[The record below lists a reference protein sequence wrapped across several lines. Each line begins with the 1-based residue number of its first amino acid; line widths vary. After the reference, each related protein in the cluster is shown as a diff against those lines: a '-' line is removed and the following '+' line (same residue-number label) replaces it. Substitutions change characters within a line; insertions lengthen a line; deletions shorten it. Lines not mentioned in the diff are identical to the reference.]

1 MSPAILTIVSAA
13 ALAAAGIAVASRGTS
28 GAAPATSRT
37 VLNALG
43 PRAYAPAT
51 ARDGAAVRA
60 AGIPL
65 PAGGNFNG
73 IRWELLQG
81 DIPATQMDFILQ
93 YNAACQWLRAWRRG
107 SARALGV
114 FQRAASRSA
123 FRGGGELR
131 LADVAAEASR
141 GGGKDVT
148 AMLAEC
154 NAAHT
159 REVAYARGLGLR
171 PST

>member
-1 MSPAILTIVSAA
+1 VTIISAA
-13 ALAAAGIAVASRGTS
+13 AVAAAGIAVASRGT
-28 GAAPATSRT
+28 GEAAPASSRT

-43 PRAYAPAT
+43 PQAYAPGT
-51 ARDGAAVRA
+51 AREGAAVRA

-73 IRWELLQG
+73 IRWELLEG
-81 DIPATQMDFILQ
+81 DIPAAQMDFVLQ

-107 SARALGV
+107 SSSALGV
-114 FQRAASRSA
+114 LRRAASWSA
-123 FRGGGELR
+123 FRAGGEVR
-131 LADVAAEASR
+131 LADVAAQASR

-148 AMLAEC
+148 AMLADC
-154 NAAHT
+154 NATHT
-159 REVAYARGLGLR
+159 REVAYARRLGLR